1 MSWHPLQSGRRLERH
16 GMQSCWDKVCN
27 LGARHVLGGMGT
39 NSWKDSIKS
48 MVWKADLE
56 TNEESNG
63 VGQ

>member
-1 MSWHPLQSGRRLERH
+1 
-16 GMQSCWDKVCN
+16 MQSCWDKVCN